1 MKRLTVV
8 YEVPDDYNVTRITG
22 TGELEVVRCESMDV
36 MQELGKVTARLAAA
50 EEAARWCYHILV
62 DNQDLSH
69 FYATDQWPWLAD
81 EAKGGR
87 DERPAS
93 ST

>member
-1 MKRLTVV
+1 MGH
-8 YEVPDDYNVTRITG
+8 TG
-22 TGELEVVRCESMDV
+22 TGPHESSNDDMRMSPDSGWRV
-36 MQELGKVTARLAAA
+36 QMLAKDEQIRVLTARLAAA
-50 EEAARWCYHILV
+50 EAAARWCYHILV

-87 DERPAS
+87 DE
-93 ST
+93 